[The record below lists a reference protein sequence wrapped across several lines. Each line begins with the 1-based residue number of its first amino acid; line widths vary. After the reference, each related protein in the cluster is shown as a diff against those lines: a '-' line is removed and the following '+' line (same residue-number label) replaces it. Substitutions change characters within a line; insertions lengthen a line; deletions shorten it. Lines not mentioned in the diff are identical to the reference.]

1 MATGAIVAR
10 ILTQYT
16 DKGSKAARKDI
27 AKLGADFDKFSKKAT
42 KVFAVAGVAALGFA
56 AKIGYDS
63 VKAAVEDQAAQANLA
78 NQLKNTAGATDEA
91 VKSVER
97 WISSIETGY
106 GIADDQLRP
115 ALARLAAATGDVSS
129 AQTLLA
135 LAMDV
140 SAGSSTDLETVTA
153 ALSKA
158 AIGNYTALS
167 KLGIKGLD
175 KVSIKAMSAN
185 EIFQTLGDTFAGAAA
200 TKANTLE
207 GRMARLQLS
216 FKNAKETL
224 GYALLPA
231 VEALFKMITEK
242 VIPAIQAWLNENGT
256 KLVAMFQMA
265 MKAVIGFGFVLFKI
279 FDFVSRNTKIFIA
292 AGAVIAGIWAGAK
305 AIAFIGTVTKIVEVF
320 KTLRAVAL
328 GAAAAEAAATG
339 GVSIAAAAAGVAT
352 FLATVGVALGGTYLL
367 TKQMDKLGATSE
379 GLKFDLTGVD
389 KSIKEFNLDLSKNG
403 IVIDKVTGKTMKLTK
418 AELDAIQTKK
428 ELWRLAKLGVTPTSE
443 TDPIQLEA
451 ARLNLL
457 KQQALGIEAM
467 TNSMWAFLEA
477 QLANNQQA
485 QRYADILAVIND
497 NKISYAEIQGL
508 GFKWGMSADAALAYI
523 KQVTGIN
530 NITIDKDFGS
540 EAAKGWDK
548 AKLAL
553 KGYLAELGAGNAAQT
568 AIVEADLATQAAEE
582 AAKAAEDAIK
592 AAEEAAKNVDD
603 LLKKLGINT
612 TDGLGG
618 SKTDSAASKAVAP
631 TSGLISGF
639 TPTTTYG
646 SSVAPGSSGFVGPTI
661 NVTVNAGNVVG
672 SSDELVST
680 VRDGIL
686 RGQSSG
692 NRILLNAL
700 DL

>member
-27 AKLGADFDKFSKKAT
+27 NKLGADFDKFSKKAT

-78 NQLKNTAGATDEA
+78 NQLKNTTGATDDA
-91 VKSVER
+91 VKSVEK
-97 WISSIETGY
+97 WISSIEVGY
-106 GIADDQLRP
+106 GIADDKLRP

-129 AQTLLA
+129 AQTLLS

-140 SAGSSTDLETVTA
+140 SAGSSADLETVTA
-153 ALSKA
+153 ALAKA
-158 AIGNYTALS
+158 ATGNYTALTR
-167 KLGIKGLD
+167 LGIKGLD

-185 EIFQTLGDTFAGAAA
+185 EIFQKLGDTFAGAAA

-207 GRMARLQLS
+207 GRMARLSLS

-242 VIPAIQAWLNENGT
+242 VIPAIQKWMEENGT

-265 MKAVIGFGFVLFKI
+265 MKAVIGFGFILFKI

-292 AGAVIAGIWAGAK
+292 VGSIMAGIWAASK
-305 AIAFIGTVTKIVEVF
+305 AIAFITTVKKIVDVF

-339 GVSIAAAAAGVAT
+339 GISVAAAAAGVAT

-367 TKQMDKLGATSE
+367 TKQMDKMGATAE
-379 GLKFDLTGVD
+379 DLKFDLSGVD
-389 KSIKEFNLDLSKNG
+389 KTIKQFNIDLGKNG
-403 IVIDKVTGKTMKLTK
+403 IAIDKVTGKTVALTK
-418 AELDAIQTKK
+418 ADLEQLQTKK

-457 KQQALGIEAM
+457 KQQALGIEAI
-467 TNSMWAFLEA
+467 TNGMWAFLEA
-477 QLANNQQA
+477 QLASNQQA

-508 GFKWGMSADAALAYI
+508 GYKWGMSADAALAYI
-523 KQVTGIN
+523 KQVTGISS
-530 NITIDKDFGS
+530 ITIDKDFGAD
-540 EAAKGWDK
+540 AAKGWDK

-553 KGYLAELGAGNAAQT
+553 EGYLAKLGAGNAAQT
-568 AIVEADLATQAAEE
+568 AVVEADLATAAAEQATKDAE
-582 AAKAAEDAIK
+582 AAIAAAEKASKAA
-592 AAEEAAKNVDD
+592 DD
-603 LLKKLGINT
+603 LLKKLGLG
-612 TDGLGG
+612 DSGLGG
-618 SKTDSAASKAVAP
+618 SQTDSAASRSVAP
-631 TSGLISGF
+631 TSGVISGF
-639 TPTTTYG
+639 TPTTQFG
-646 SSVAPGSSGFVGPTI
+646 STLAPGSPGFVGPTI

-680 VRDGIL
+680 VREGIL